1 MKLRQEELAEF
12 IATTLQNIRSGLVT
26 ALDAGVVVRMPEG
39 VQFTLDVIHT
49 RNAITNSTE
58 TVTSAATSTMTE
70 VHQAGA
76 TGQESTETYTY

>member
-1 MKLRQEELAEF
+1 MKLRQEELAGF
-12 IATTLQNIRSGLVT
+12 VATTLQNIRDGLVV
-26 ALDAGVVVRMPEG
+26 ALDAGVIVRMPEG

-70 VHQAGA
+70 VHQAGS
-76 TGQESTETYTY
+76 TGQGSVETYTY